1 MAAKRSY
8 SAGRFALSIEGL
20 QAGFIKKFSG
30 AQYKGEVAT
39 HKLGT
44 SFYAKKHL
52 ATISAEAATFEIAAG
67 MGKPMWEWIKASMDR
82 GFIQKNMELLACNF
96 NHEVESVRA
105 LNDCYIEEISLPAL
119 DGSSKDAAY
128 LTVKVVPT
136 TIRFEKGTGAQI
148 QGEENLKSKDF
159 LCSNFK
165 ISVGDLPCD
174 RIAKCGA
181 IKWNQKI
188 VKDEVG
194 AFREPMREP
203 AALEVGDIELDISP
217 ADIEAWQAW
226 HKSFVID
233 GICSDGDELSGSI
246 TLLGPDMKTELLTID
261 LLHLGITEL
270 AAADVEASK
279 EEIARFKVKMY
290 CEEIRINS
298 YNA

>member
-1 MAAKRSY
+1 
-8 SAGRFALSIEGL
+8 
-20 QAGFIKKFSG
+20 
-30 AQYKGEVAT
+30 
-39 HKLGT
+39 
-44 SFYAKKHL
+44 
-52 ATISAEAATFEIAAG
+52 
-67 MGKPMWEWIKASMDR
+67 MGKPMWEWIKASMDK
-82 GFIQKNMELLACNF
+82 GFVQKNIEIQACNF
-96 NHEVESVRA
+96 NHQVESVRA

-128 LTVKVVPT
+128 LSVKVVPT
-136 TIRFEKGTGAQI
+136 TIRFEKGTGAEI
-148 QGEENLKSKDF
+148 KGDENLKSKDF

-165 ISVGDLPCD
+165 ISIGDLPCD

-181 IKWNQKI
+181 IKWSQKI

-203 AALEVGDIELDISP
+203 AALEVGDIELDISQ

-233 GICSDGDELSGSI
+233 GCCSDGDELSGSI
-246 TLLGPDMKTELLTID
+246 TLLGPDMTTELLTID

-270 AAADVEASK
+270 AGADVEASK

-290 CEEIRINS
+290 CEEIRISS
-298 YNA
+298 YAS